1 MVETWEHVRNVPMV
15 DHVRRTPMDALDVET
30 SIVEGEQALQAL
42 LKFVSESAGRLEAH
56 EAEKGIFKRL
66 LPIGLAAMKLYFA
79 QRGTGDVGPA
89 ITRADGIILPREKPL
104 RGRDYFSI
112 FGKFKVART
121 CYRTPGEP
129 GICPLDGEV
138 NLPARCYSYFLQ
150 EWMTLFEVEHPFQES
165 AGWLEQLFEL
175 DVAESVLM
183 EVAKE
188 APADYEGFY
197 AQRPLP
203 QVPPEGEL
211 LVVSFDGKGVP
222 MIKAEAV
229 KLKAKLGPG
238 EKRQKKKE
246 ALVGVSY
253 TVDAKPRAAE
263 ALAELLVDP
272 EAARAR
278 RKREAVTDDT
288 PRAQQVRRVA
298 SLVRTKHEV
307 MACIKA
313 DAERRDPQHR
323 KPLVVLLDGA
333 LGLWNLATKLFKEW
347 RRVTFVLDI
356 MHVVGYLWSAA
367 HALFGEGAKAGNR
380 WVQQKLTE
388 LLRGRVGYVI
398 GGLRQ
403 MLTKRRLRKAV
414 RQMLEKVI
422 TFFHNHRRWMRYDAY
437 LAAGLPVGTG
447 VVESACGSVVK
458 HRMEG
463 EGKRWSL
470 EGAEAILTLRS
481 LKKSHDND
489 LRDYWKFRARQM
501 HGRLYG
507 HKPKYRPTPRLRRVA

>member
-1 MVETWEHVRNVPMV
+1 
-15 DHVRRTPMDALDVET
+15 MDALDVET
-30 SIVEGEQALQAL
+30 SIAEGEQALQAL
-42 LKFVSESAGRLEAH
+42 LQFAREYAGTLEAH

-89 ITRADGIILPREKPL
+89 ITRADGMLLPREQKL
-104 RGRDYFSI
+104 RGRDYFSL

-129 GICPLDGEV
+129 GILPLDAQV
-138 NLPARCYSYFLQ
+138 NLPERCYSYFLQ
-150 EWMTLFEVEHPFQES
+150 EWMTVFEVEHPFKES
-165 AGWLEQLFEL
+165 AGFFAQLFDL

-183 EVAKE
+183 EVAQE
-188 APADYEGFY
+188 APEDYEGFY
-197 AQRPLP
+197 AQRP
-203 QVPPEGEL
+203 VPPEETAGEL

-229 KLKAKLGPG
+229 KLKAKLGTG
-238 EKRQKKKE
+238 EKRQRKKE
-246 ALVGVSY
+246 ALVGVCY
-253 TVDAKPRAAE
+253 TVDAKPRSPE

-278 RKREAVTDDT
+278 RRREDT
-288 PRAQQVRRVA
+288 RDEAPRAQQVRRVA
-298 SLVRTKHEV
+298 SLVRTKQAV

-333 LGLWNLATKLFKEW
+333 LGLWNLATNLFKKW
-347 RRVTFVLDI
+347 KRVTFVLDI
-356 MHVVGYLWSAA
+356 MHVVGYLWAA
-367 HALFGEGAKAGNR
+367 ANALCGEQSQEGTR
-380 WVQQKLTE
+380 WVQRKLTE
-388 LLRGRVGYVI
+388 ILHGRVGYVI

-403 MLTKRRLRKAV
+403 ILTKRRLRTSV
-414 RQMLEKVI
+414 RETLAKVI
-422 TFFHNHRRWMRYDAY
+422 TFFQNHRRWMQYDAY

-470 EGAEAILTLRS
+470 AGAEAILALRS

-489 LRDYWKFRARQM
+489 LRDYWRFRARQERA
-501 HGRLYG
+501 RLYAR
-507 HKPKYRPTPRLRRVA
+507 KPKYKPTTRLRRVA

>member
-1 MVETWEHVRNVPMV
+1 
-15 DHVRRTPMDALDVET
+15 MDALDVEV
-30 SIVEGEQALQAL
+30 SIAEGEQALQAL
-42 LKFVSESAGRLEAH
+42 LKCVTESANQLEAH

-89 ITRADGIILPREKPL
+89 ITRADGEMLPREKPL

-129 GICPLDGEV
+129 GLFPLDAQV
-138 NLPARCYSYFLQ
+138 NLPERCDSYFLQ
-150 EWMTLFEVEHPFQES
+150 EWMTVFAVEHPFQES
-165 AGWLEQLFEL
+165 AGFFAQLFDLE
-175 DVAESVLM
+175 VAESVVM
-183 EVAKE
+183 EVAQE
-188 APADYEGFY
+188 APQDYEDFY
-197 AQRPLP
+197 VQRPLS
-203 QVPPEGEL
+203 PEDTTGEL
-211 LVVSFDGKGVP
+211 LVVSVDGKGVP
-222 MIKAEAV
+222 MLKEEAA
-229 KLKAKLGPG
+229 KLKAKLGTG

-253 TVDAKPRAAE
+253 TVNPKPRAPE

-272 EAARAR
+272 EAARVR
-278 RKREAVTDDT
+278 RPGEHVTDDV

-298 SLVRTKHEV
+298 SLGRTKLQV
-307 MACIKA
+307 MERIKA

-323 KPLVVLLDGA
+323 QPLVILLDGA
-333 LGLWNLATKLFKEW
+333 LGLWRLAPQLFKPW
-347 RRVTFVLDI
+347 KRVTCVLDI
-356 MHVVGYLWSAA
+356 LHVVGSLWSAA
-367 HALFGEGAKAGNR
+367 NALCGEQSKAGKR
-380 WVQQKLTE
+380 WVQQKLTAI
-388 LLRGRVGYVI
+388 LRGRVGYVI

-403 MLTKRRLRKAV
+403 ILTKQRLRKSV
-414 RQMLEKVI
+414 RETLAKVI
-422 TFFHNHRRWMRYDAY
+422 TFFHNHRRWMQYDAY
-437 LAAGLPVGTG
+437 LAAGLPIGTG

-470 EGAEAILTLRS
+470 AGAEAILTLRS

-489 LRDYWKFRARQM
+489 LRDYWRFHARQVRV
-501 HGRLYG
+501 RLYG
-507 HKPKYRPTPRLRRVA
+507 RQPQYRPTARLKRVA

>member
-1 MVETWEHVRNVPMV
+1 MFY
-15 DHVRRTPMDALDVET
+15 HVRRIPMEALDVEM
-30 SIVEGEQALQAL
+30 SIAEGEQALQTL
-42 LKFVSESAGRLEAH
+42 LQFARDDASKLEAH

-79 QRGTGDVGPA
+79 QHGTGDMGPA
-89 ITRADGIILPREKPL
+89 ITRADGMDLPRERKL
-104 RGRDYFSI
+104 REREYFSL
-112 FGKFKVART
+112 FGKFAVARA

-129 GICPLDGEV
+129 GIFPLDAQV

-150 EWMTLFEVEHPFQES
+150 EWMSVFEVEHPFKDS
-165 AGWLEQLFEL
+165 AGLFAQLFDL

-183 EVAKE
+183 AVAQE
-188 APADYEGFY
+188 APEDYEGFY
-197 AQRPLP
+197 AQRP
-203 QVPPEGEL
+203 VPPEDTMGEL

-229 KLKAKLGPG
+229 KLKAKLGTG

-253 TVDAKPRAAE
+253 TVDAKLRAPE

-278 RKREAVTDDT
+278 RQREDTRDDA
-288 PRAQQVRRVA
+288 PRARQVRRLA
-298 SLVRTKHEV
+298 SLVRTKQEV
-307 MACIKA
+307 MECIRA
-313 DAERRDPQHR
+313 DAERRDPQHH

-333 LGLWNLATKLFKEW
+333 LGLWRLAIKLFKPW

-356 MHVVGYLWSAA
+356 MHVVSYLWTAA
-367 HALFGEGAKAGNR
+367 NALFREGSQQGKR

-388 LLRGRVGYVI
+388 ILRGRVGYVI

-403 MLTKRRLRKAV
+403 ILTKRQRRKSV
-414 RQMLEKVI
+414 RETLAKVV
-422 TFFHNHRRWMRYDAY
+422 TFFRNHRRWMQYDVY

-470 EGAEAILTLRS
+470 KGAEAILALRS

-489 LRDYWKFRARQM
+489 LRDYWRFRARQVRA
-501 HGRLYG
+501 RLYG
-507 HKPKYRPTPRLRRVA
+507 RTPKYRPTAPLRRVA

>member
-1 MVETWEHVRNVPMV
+1 
-15 DHVRRTPMDALDVET
+15 MDALDVER
-30 SIVEGEQALQAL
+30 SIAEGEQALQAL
-42 LKFVSESAGRLEAH
+42 ITFARENAGKLEAH

-66 LPIGLAAMKLYFA
+66 LPIGLAAMKRYFA
-79 QRGTGDVGPA
+79 QRGTGDVGA
-89 ITRADGIILPREKPL
+89 AVTRADGVLLPREQLL

-129 GICPLDGEV
+129 GICPLEAQV
-138 NLPARCYSYFLQ
+138 NLPGRCYSSFLQ
-150 EWMTLFEVEHPFQES
+150 EWMTVFEVEHPFKES
-165 AGWLEQLFEL
+165 SGWFEQLFDL

-188 APADYEGFY
+188 APQDYEAFY
-197 AQRPLP
+197 AQRPM
-203 QVPPEGEL
+203 PPEESAGEL

-222 MIKAEAV
+222 MIKEEAV
-229 KLKAKLGPG
+229 KLKAKLGTG

-253 TVDAKPRAAE
+253 TVDPKPRSPE

-278 RKREAVTDDT
+278 RQQAGTRDEA

-298 SLVRTKHEV
+298 SLVRTKHAV
-307 MACIKA
+307 MECIKA

-333 LGLWNLATKLFKEW
+333 LGLWRLATKLFKPW
-347 RRVTFVLDI
+347 KRVTFVLDI

-367 HALFGEGAKAGNR
+367 NALFGEASQAGKH
-380 WVQQKLTE
+380 WVQQKLTVM
-388 LLRGRVGYVI
+388 LRGRGGYVI

-403 MLTKRRLRKAV
+403 ILTKQRLRQSV
-414 RQMLEKVI
+414 RETLAKVI
-422 TFFHNHRRWMRYDAY
+422 TFFHNHRRWMQYDVY

-470 EGAEAILTLRS
+470 AGAEAILTLRS

-489 LRDYWKFRARQM
+489 LRDYWRLHARQ
-501 HGRLYG
+501 GRVRLYAS
-507 HKPKYRPTPRLRRVA
+507 KPKYRPTARLRRVA

>member
-1 MVETWEHVRNVPMV
+1 ME
-15 DHVRRTPMDALDVET
+15 ALEVET
-30 SIVEGEQALQAL
+30 SIAEGEQALQAL
-42 LKFVSESAGRLEAH
+42 LTFARENAGRLEAH

-79 QRGTGDVGPA
+79 QHGTGDVGPA
-89 ITRADGIILPREKPL
+89 VTRADGEILPREKPL

-129 GICPLDGEV
+129 GIFPLDAQV
-138 NLPARCYSYFLQ
+138 NLPKRCYSYFLQ

-165 AGWLEQLFEL
+165 AGLFAQLFDL

-183 EVAKE
+183 EVAQE

-197 AQRPLP
+197 AQRPVAP
-203 QVPPEGEL
+203 EASEGEL

-229 KLKAKLGPG
+229 KLKAKLGSG

-253 TVDAKPRAAE
+253 TVAPKPRLPE
-263 ALAELLVDP
+263 ALAELLVEP

-278 RKREAVTDDT
+278 RRRADTRDDA

-298 SLVRTKHEV
+298 SLVRTKQEV
-307 MACIKA
+307 MELVKA

-333 LGLWNLATKLFKEW
+333 LGLWRLATKLFEEW
-347 RRVTFVLDI
+347 RHVTFVLDI

-367 HALFGEGAKAGNR
+367 NALFGEQSKAGKH
-380 WVQQKLTE
+380 WLQQKLTE
-388 LLRGRVGYVI
+388 ILRGRVGYVI

-403 MLTKRRLRKAV
+403 ILTKQRLRQSV
-414 RQMLEKVI
+414 RQTLAKVI
-422 TFFHNHRRWMRYDAY
+422 TFLHNHRRWMKYDQY
-437 LAAGLPVGTG
+437 LAMGLPVGTG

-470 EGAEAILTLRS
+470 QGAEAILTLRS

-489 LRDYWKFRARQM
+489 LRDYWRFHARQM
-501 HGRLYG
+501 RARLYG
-507 HKPKYRPTPRLRRVA
+507 RKLKYRPTARLRRVA

>member
-1 MVETWEHVRNVPMV
+1 
-15 DHVRRTPMDALDVET
+15 MDALDVEV
-30 SIVEGEQALQAL
+30 SIAEGEQALQAL
-42 LKFVSESAGRLEAH
+42 LTFVTESANQLEAH

-89 ITRADGIILPREKPL
+89 ITRADGEMLPREKPL

-121 CYRTPGEP
+121 CYRMPGKP
-129 GICPLDGEV
+129 GIFPLDAPV
-138 NLPARCYSYFLQ
+138 NLPERCYSYFLQ
-150 EWMTLFEVEHPFQES
+150 EWMTVFAVEHPFQDS
-165 AGWLEQLFEL
+165 AGFFAQLFDLE
-175 DVAESVLM
+175 VAESVVM
-183 EVAKE
+183 EVAQE
-188 APADYEGFY
+188 AQQDYEDFY
-197 AQRPLP
+197 AQRPLS
-203 QVPPEGEL
+203 PEDTAGEL

-222 MIKAEAV
+222 MLKEEAA
-229 KLKAKLGPG
+229 KLKAKLGTG

-253 TVDAKPRAAE
+253 TVNPKPRAPE

-278 RKREAVTDDT
+278 RPGEHVPDDV

-298 SLVRTKHEV
+298 SLGRPKLQV
-307 MACIKA
+307 MALIKA

-323 KPLVVLLDGA
+323 KPLVILLDGA
-333 LGLWNLATKLFKEW
+333 LGLWRLAPQLFKPW
-347 RRVTFVLDI
+347 KRVTCVLDI
-356 MHVVGYLWSAA
+356 LHVVGYLWSAA
-367 HALFGEGAKAGNR
+367 NALFGEQSKAGKR
-380 WVQQKLTE
+380 WVQQKLTAI
-388 LLRGRVGYVI
+388 LRGRVGYVI

-403 MLTKRRLRKAV
+403 ILTKQRLRKSV
-414 RQMLEKVI
+414 RETLAKVI
-422 TFFHNHRRWMRYDAY
+422 TFFHNHRRWMQYDAY
-437 LAAGLPVGTG
+437 LAAGLPIGTG

-470 EGAEAILTLRS
+470 AGAEAILTLRS

-489 LRDYWKFRARQM
+489 LRDYWRFHARQVRV
-501 HGRLYG
+501 RLYG
-507 HKPKYRPTPRLRRVA
+507 RQPKYRPVPRLRRAA

>member
-1 MVETWEHVRNVPMV
+1 
-15 DHVRRTPMDALDVET
+15 MDALDVET
-30 SIVEGEQALQAL
+30 SIAEGEQALQTL
-42 LKFVSESAGRLEAH
+42 LKFVSESAGRLEAQ

-66 LPIGLAAMKLYFA
+66 LPIGLAVMKLYFA
-79 QRGTGDVGPA
+79 QRGTGDLGAAV
-89 ITRADGIILPREKPL
+89 TRADGMLLPRETQL
-104 RGRDYFSI
+104 RARDYCSL
-112 FGKFKVART
+112 FGKFAVPRT

-129 GICPLDGEV
+129 GIFPLDAQV
-138 NLPARCYSYFLQ
+138 NFPERCDSYFLQ

-165 AGWLEQLFEL
+165 AGLFEQLFDL

-188 APADYEGFY
+188 APQDYESFY
-197 AQRPLP
+197 AQQP
-203 QVPPEGEL
+203 VPHEETQGEF

-222 MIKAEAV
+222 MIKAEAT
-229 KLKAKLGPG
+229 KLKAKLGTG

-253 TVDAKPRAAE
+253 TVDAKLRSPE

-278 RKREAVTDDT
+278 RQREGATDDA

-298 SLVRTKHEV
+298 SLVRTKQAV
-307 MACIKA
+307 MELIKA
-313 DAERRDPQHR
+313 DAERRDPEHR

-333 LGLWNLATKLFKEW
+333 LGLWNLTPKLFKPW
-347 RRVTFVLDI
+347 KRMTCILDI
-356 MHVVGYLWSAA
+356 LHVVGYLWSAA
-367 HALFGEGAKAGNR
+367 NALFAEGSKDGTR
-380 WVQQKLTE
+380 WVQAKLTE
-388 LLRGRVGYVI
+388 ILRGRVGYVI

-403 MLTKRRLRKAV
+403 ILTKQRLRKSV
-414 RQMLEKVI
+414 RETLEKVI
-422 TFFHNHRRWMRYDAY
+422 TFFHNHRRWMQYDVY
-437 LAAGLPVGTG
+437 LAVGLPVGTG

-470 EGAEAILTLRS
+470 AGAEAILALRS

-489 LRDYWKFRARQM
+489 LRDYWRFHARQVRV
-501 HGRLYG
+501 RLYG
-507 HKPKYRPTPRLRRVA
+507 GKPKYRPMPRLRRVA